1 MEIENLPEEESSN
14 ADDVDVPSAYRD
26 LRALQFDHIDFRYD
40 RDVILDHTSLT
51 INKGDFVAIT
61 GISGIGK
68 STLLKLLLGVFP
80 TQDGSIYL
88 EMADGSHIPADKH
101 TRRLFA
107 YVPQGNMLLSG
118 TILDN
123 LKFINSD
130 ATDEEVQRAVEIAC
144 ADTFIN
150 ELPQGLMTVIGERGM
165 GLSEG
170 QVQRLAIARSLLSK
184 SPVLLL
190 DEATSALDEETEH
203 RFLKNLKAL
212 QNVTCIIVSHKKAAL
227 RICNKHV
234 RIEDCKIVSEERTYD
249 AD

>member
-1 MEIENLPEEESSN
+1 MLEIRNLTKIYRPKKG
-14 ADDVDVPSAYRD
+14 VPVK
-26 LRALQFDHIDFRYD
+26 ALDGVSLKLEDHGLIF
-40 RDVILDHTSLT
+40 ILG
-51 INKGDFVAIT
+51 K
-61 GISGIGK
+61 SGSGK

-123 LKFINSD
+123 LKFINSN

-144 ADTFIN
+144 ADTFIK
-150 ELPQGLMTVIGERGM
+150 L
-165 GLSEG
+165 
-170 QVQRLAIARSLLSK
+170 
-184 SPVLLL
+184 LLL